1 MVNLFELLILG
12 VWALYIVFK
21 KKDVSGSLSV
31 LFLLERW
38 MGS

>member
-1 MVNLFELLILG
+1 MMILG
-12 VWALYIVFK
+12 VWALYIVFF

-31 LFLLERW
+31 LVLLERW